1 MRVGLILGDQEDHD
15 GCLKFS
21 GSLSNILGLPKR
33 KKKSPYW
40 WALHEVVSE
49 LNNVIA
55 TLSFFFFF
63 QSVGHQQIHLLR
75 QPKWSWHG
83 VLMWREGWRVK
94 IRVAFN
100 DYCIFL
106 HYFTGTLSWELCPT
120 QGRQPK
126 ALGHTTA
133 VVGDTLYIF
142 GGIYH
147 GTATNTLYMLN
158 TGELTLK
165 KCNL

>member
-1 MRVGLILGDQEDHD
+1 MQLFL
-15 GCLKFS
+15 
-21 GSLSNILGLPKR
+21 
-33 KKKSPYW
+33 
-40 WALHEVVSE
+40 
-49 LNNVIA
+49 
-55 TLSFFFFF
+55 FFFFF

-75 QPKWSWHG
+75 LPKWSWHG

-100 DYCIFL
+100 DCCIFL

-158 TGELTLK
+158 TGVLTLK
-165 KCNL
+165 KCNLYFCSWFTESYFRI